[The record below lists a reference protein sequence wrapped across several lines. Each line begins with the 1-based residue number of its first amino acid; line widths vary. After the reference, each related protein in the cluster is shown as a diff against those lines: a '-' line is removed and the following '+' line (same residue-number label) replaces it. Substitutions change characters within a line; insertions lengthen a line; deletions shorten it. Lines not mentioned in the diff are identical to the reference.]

1 MEKVAFHNNLTV
13 YIDVCHNESG
23 IEAVFREIKLA
34 HPGKSIRVACAFSK
48 MKEIVKMLEM
58 LLGEVESINF
68 LACPHFKLES
78 ITNLYEI
85 AQEVAASQ

>member
-1 MEKVAFHNNLTV
+1 M

-23 IEAVFREIKLA
+23 IEAVLSELKLA

-48 MKEIVKMLEM
+48 MKEIKKMVA
-58 LLGEVESINF
+58 LLLRDVESIHF

-78 ITNLYEI
+78 ITDLFNN
-85 AQEVAASQ
+85 A